1 MNIEYILIICFTII
15 NFIIIVYFDKI
26 NFFHFNVDKPDS
38 KRKLHKQPI
47 PLAGGSII
55 IINLFI
61 YFLISLFEP
70 KIFFNEIIFDNTK
83 SLVLFFFTSFFI
95 FLLGFFDDKFD
106 YSANVKFLIISV
118 LILIILLLDKQLV
131 IQVIKFSF
139 LNREFYLSQYSIL
152 FTCFWFLV
160 FLNAFNMFDGINLQ
174 SSLYSLTIFFCII
187 FFYVDL
193 FLAKIIF
200 ISLLGYSFLN
210 YKNKTF
216 LGDSGSLLISFI
228 IGYIFIKLYNYQRIN
243 FADEIVIYMLVPGI
257 DLIRLFFKRILIKKN
272 PLTPDRFHL
281 HHLLLLKYSYF
292 KSLLILY
299 GLLTFPIAM
308 NYFDVNKMFIIIFFI
323 LIYSILL
330 RIVLS
335 KN

>member
-1 MNIEYILIICFTII
+1 MNIENILIIFFTLF
-15 NFIIIVYFDKI
+15 NFLLITYFDKI
-26 NFFHFNVDKPDS
+26 KFFHLNIDKPDL
-38 KRKLHKQPI
+38 KRKLHKKAV

-55 IINLFI
+55 ILNLFI

-83 SLVLFFFTSFFI
+83 SLILFFFTSCLIFI
-95 FLLGFFDDKFD
+95 LGFFDDKFD
-106 YSANVKFLIISV
+106 YSANLKFSFISI
-118 LILIILLLDKQLV
+118 LILLILLLDKQLI

-152 FTCFWFLV
+152 FTCFCFLV

-174 SSLYSLTIFFCII
+174 ASSYSLTIFLCII
-187 FFYVDL
+187 IFYLDL

-200 ISLLGYSFLN
+200 ISLLSYSFLN

-228 IGYIFIKLYNYQRIN
+228 IGYIFIKLYNLQLIN
-243 FADEIVIYMLVPGI
+243 FADEIVIYMLIPGI

-272 PLTPDRFHL
+272 PLTSDRFHL

-299 GLLTFPIAM
+299 GLITLPLVM
-308 NYFDVNKMFIIIFFI
+308 DYFDINRIFIISFFI
-323 LIYSILL
+323 LIYSMLL
-330 RIVLS
+330 KIVLS

>member
-1 MNIEYILIICFTII
+1 
-15 NFIIIVYFDKI
+15 
-26 NFFHFNVDKPDS
+26 
-38 KRKLHKQPI
+38 
-47 PLAGGSII
+47 
-55 IINLFI
+55 
-61 YFLISLFEP
+61 
-70 KIFFNEIIFDNTK
+70 
-83 SLVLFFFTSFFI
+83 
-95 FLLGFFDDKFD
+95 
-106 YSANVKFLIISV
+106 
-118 LILIILLLDKQLV
+118 
-131 IQVIKFSF
+131 
-139 LNREFYLSQYSIL
+139 
-152 FTCFWFLV
+152 
-160 FLNAFNMFDGINLQ
+160 MFDGINLQ

>member
-1 MNIEYILIICFTII
+1 M
-15 NFIIIVYFDKI
+15 
-26 NFFHFNVDKPDS
+26 
-38 KRKLHKQPI
+38 
-47 PLAGGSII
+47 
-55 IINLFI
+55 
-61 YFLISLFEP
+61 
-70 KIFFNEIIFDNTK
+70 
-83 SLVLFFFTSFFI
+83 
-95 FLLGFFDDKFD
+95 
-106 YSANVKFLIISV
+106 
-118 LILIILLLDKQLV
+118 
-131 IQVIKFSF
+131 
-139 LNREFYLSQYSIL
+139 
-152 FTCFWFLV
+152 
-160 FLNAFNMFDGINLQ
+160 
-174 SSLYSLTIFFCII
+174 
-187 FFYVDL
+187 
-193 FLAKIIF
+193 
-200 ISLLGYSFLN
+200 LGYSFLN

>member
-1 MNIEYILIICFTII
+1 MNIEYVLITCFIII
-15 NFIIIVYFDKI
+15 NFFIIIYFDKI
-26 NFFHFNVDKPDS
+26 KFFQFNIDKPDY
-38 KRKLHKQPI
+38 KRKLHKQSV

-55 IINLFI
+55 IINLFL
-61 YFLISLFEP
+61 YFLISLIEP

-83 SLVLFFFTSFFI
+83 SLTLFFFTSFSIFI
-95 FLLGFFDDKFD
+95 LGFLDDRFN
-106 YSANVKFLIISV
+106 YSANIKFFIIS
-118 LILIILLLDKQLV
+118 IIILMILLFDKDLI

-139 LNREFYLSQYSIL
+139 LNKEFYLSQYSLL
-152 FTCFWFLV
+152 FTCFCFLV

-174 SSLYSLTIFFCII
+174 SSLYSLTIFLCII
-187 FFYVDL
+187 IFYIDL
-193 FLAKIIF
+193 FLAKIII

-228 IGYIFIKLYNYQRIN
+228 IGYIFIKLYNFQKIN
-243 FADEIVIYMLVPGI
+243 FADEVVIYMLVPGI

-281 HHLLLLKYSYF
+281 HHLLLLKYSYS

-299 GLLTFPIAM
+299 GLITLPLIM
-308 NYFDVNKMFIIIFFI
+308 NYFGINILLIIIFFI
-323 LIYSILL
+323 FIYSMLL
-330 RIVLS
+330 KIVLS

>member
-1 MNIEYILIICFTII
+1 MNTENILIIFFLIF
-15 NFIIIVYFDKI
+15 NFLIIIYFDKI
-26 NFFHFNVDKPDS
+26 KFFHLNIDKPDL
-38 KRKLHKQPI
+38 KRKLHKKAV

-55 IINLFI
+55 ILNLFI

-83 SLVLFFFTSFFI
+83 SLILFFFTSCLIFI
-95 FLLGFFDDKFD
+95 LGFFDDKFD
-106 YSANVKFLIISV
+106 YSANLKFSFISI
-118 LILIILLLDKQLV
+118 LILIILSLDKQLI

-152 FTCFWFLV
+152 FTCFCFLV

-174 SSLYSLTIFFCII
+174 ASSYSLTIFLCII
-187 FFYVDL
+187 IFYLDL

-200 ISLLGYSFLN
+200 ISLLSYSFLN

-228 IGYIFIKLYNYQRIN
+228 IGYIFIKLYNFQLIN
-243 FADEIVIYMLVPGI
+243 FADEIVIYMLIPGI

-272 PLTPDRFHL
+272 PLTSDRFHL

-292 KSLLILY
+292 KSLLIIY
-299 GLLTFPIAM
+299 GLITLPLVM
-308 NYFDVNKMFIIIFFI
+308 DYFDINRIFIITFFI
-323 LIYSILL
+323 LIYSMLL
-330 RIVLS
+330 KIVLS

>member
-1 MNIEYILIICFTII
+1 MNIEYFLITWFIII
-15 NFIIIVYFDKI
+15 NFLIIIYFDKI
-26 NFFHFNVDKPDS
+26 KFFQFNIDKPDY
-38 KRKLHKQPI
+38 KRKLHKQSV

-55 IINLFI
+55 IINLFL
-61 YFLISLFEP
+61 YFLISLIEP

-83 SLVLFFFTSFFI
+83 SLTLFFFTSFSIFI
-95 FLLGFFDDKFD
+95 LGFLDDRFN
-106 YSANVKFLIISV
+106 YSANIKFFIIS
-118 LILIILLLDKQLV
+118 IIILMILLFDKDLI

-139 LNREFYLSQYSIL
+139 LNKEFYLSQYSLL
-152 FTCFWFLV
+152 FTCFCFLV

-174 SSLYSLTIFFCII
+174 SSLYSLTIFLCII
-187 FFYVDL
+187 IFYIDL
-193 FLAKIIF
+193 FLAKIII

-228 IGYIFIKLYNYQRIN
+228 IGYIFIKLYNFQKIN
-243 FADEIVIYMLVPGI
+243 FADEVVIYMLVPGI

-281 HHLLLLKYSYF
+281 HHLLLLKYSYS

-299 GLLTFPIAM
+299 GLITLPLIM
-308 NYFDVNKMFIIIFFI
+308 NYFGINILLIIIFFI
-323 LIYSILL
+323 FIYSMLL
-330 RIVLS
+330 KIVLS

>member
-1 MNIEYILIICFTII
+1 MNIEYVLITCFIII
-15 NFIIIVYFDKI
+15 NFFIIIYFDKI
-26 NFFHFNVDKPDS
+26 KFFQFNIDKPDY
-38 KRKLHKQPI
+38 KRKLHKQSV

-55 IINLFI
+55 IINLFL
-61 YFLISLFEP
+61 YFLISLIEP

-83 SLVLFFFTSFFI
+83 SLTLFFFTSFSIFI
-95 FLLGFFDDKFD
+95 LGFLDDRFN
-106 YSANVKFLIISV
+106 YSANIKFFIIS
-118 LILIILLLDKQLV
+118 IIILMILLFDKDLI

-139 LNREFYLSQYSIL
+139 LNKEFYLSQYSLL
-152 FTCFWFLV
+152 FTCFCFLV

-174 SSLYSLTIFFCII
+174 SSLYSLTIFLCII
-187 FFYVDL
+187 IFYIDL
-193 FLAKIIF
+193 FLAKIII

-228 IGYIFIKLYNYQRIN
+228 IGYIFIKLYNFQKIN
-243 FADEIVIYMLVPGI
+243 FADEVVIYMLVPGI

-281 HHLLLLKYSYF
+281 HHLLLLKYSYS

-299 GLLTFPIAM
+299 GLITLPLIM
-308 NYFDVNKMFIIIFFI
+308 NYFGINILLIIIFFI
-323 LIYSILL
+323 SIYSMLL
-330 RIVLS
+330 KIVLS

>member
-1 MNIEYILIICFTII
+1 MNIEYFLITWFIII
-15 NFIIIVYFDKI
+15 NFLIIIYFDKI
-26 NFFHFNVDKPDS
+26 KFFQFNIDKPDY
-38 KRKLHKQPI
+38 KRKLHKQSV

-55 IINLFI
+55 IINLFL
-61 YFLISLFEP
+61 YFLISLIEP

-83 SLVLFFFTSFFI
+83 SLTLFFFTSFSIFI
-95 FLLGFFDDKFD
+95 LGFLDDRFN
-106 YSANVKFLIISV
+106 YSANIKFFIIS
-118 LILIILLLDKQLV
+118 IIILMILLFDKDLI

-139 LNREFYLSQYSIL
+139 LNKEFYLSQYSLL
-152 FTCFWFLV
+152 FTCFCFLV

-174 SSLYSLTIFFCII
+174 SSLYSLTIFLCII
-187 FFYVDL
+187 IFYIDL
-193 FLAKIIF
+193 FLAKVII

-228 IGYIFIKLYNYQRIN
+228 IGYIFIKLYNFQKIN
-243 FADEIVIYMLVPGI
+243 FADEVVIYMLVPGI

-281 HHLLLLKYSYF
+281 HHLLLLKYSYS

-299 GLLTFPIAM
+299 GLITLPLIM
-308 NYFDVNKMFIIIFFI
+308 NYFGINILLIIIFFI
-323 LIYSILL
+323 FIYSMLL
-330 RIVLS
+330 KIVLS

>member
-1 MNIEYILIICFTII
+1 MNIEYVLITWFIII
-15 NFIIIVYFDKI
+15 NFLIIIYFDKI
-26 NFFHFNVDKPDS
+26 KFFQFNIDKPDY
-38 KRKLHKQPI
+38 KRKLHKQSV

-55 IINLFI
+55 IINLFL
-61 YFLISLFEP
+61 YFLISLIEP

-83 SLVLFFFTSFFI
+83 SLTLFFFTSFSIFI
-95 FLLGFFDDKFD
+95 LGFLDDRFN
-106 YSANVKFLIISV
+106 YSANIKFFIIS
-118 LILIILLLDKQLV
+118 IIILMILLFDKDLI

-139 LNREFYLSQYSIL
+139 LNKEFYLSQYSLL
-152 FTCFWFLV
+152 FTCFCFLV

-174 SSLYSLTIFFCII
+174 SSLYSLTIFLCII
-187 FFYVDL
+187 IFYIDL
-193 FLAKIIF
+193 FLAKIII

-228 IGYIFIKLYNYQRIN
+228 IGYIFIKLYNFQKIN
-243 FADEIVIYMLVPGI
+243 FADEVVIYMLVPGI

-281 HHLLLLKYSYF
+281 HHLLLLKYSYS

-299 GLLTFPIAM
+299 GLITLPLIM
-308 NYFDVNKMFIIIFFI
+308 NYFGINILLIIIFFI
-323 LIYSILL
+323 FIYSMLL
-330 RIVLS
+330 KIVLS

>member
-15 NFIIIVYFDKI
+15 NLFIIVYFDKI
-26 NFFHFNVDKPDS
+26 KFFHFNVDKPDS

-47 PLAGGSII
+47 PLAGGPII
-55 IINLFI
+55 IINLSI

-83 SLVLFFFTSFFI
+83 SLILFFFTSFLI

-106 YSANVKFLIISV
+106 YSANIKFLIISI
-118 LILIILLLDKQLV
+118 LILIILLLDKQLI

-152 FTCFWFLV
+152 FTCFCFLV

-174 SSLYSLTIFFCII
+174 SSLYSLTIFLFII
-187 FFYVDL
+187 FFYIDL

-200 ISLLGYSFLN
+200 ISLLGYSYLN

-299 GLLTFPIAM
+299 GLITFPLVM
-308 NYFDVNKMFIIIFFI
+308 NYFNINKMLIIIFFI
-323 LIYSILL
+323 LIYSMLL
-330 RIVLS
+330 KIVLS